1 MIFPTRKAA
10 IAVVSNE
17 DGINLVGPVARQ
29 IAATLLLPE
38 NPEGKPKDTVQV
50 RKIVEGLREGKIERA
65 LFTSNANAYFTAE
78 ALGDLKNSMA
88 KLGKLKGVSF
98 GSENLRGGMTHRS
111 YRADFE
117 KKTLSLNIYVTA
129 DGKFEQFMVTE

>member
-38 NPEGKPKDTVQV
+38 NPEGKAKDTAQV
-50 RKIVEGLREGKIERA
+50 RKIVERLREGKIERA

-78 ALGDLKNSMA
+78 ALGDLKSSMA
-88 KLGKLKGVSF
+88 KLGKLRGVTF
-98 GSENLRGGMTHRS
+98 GSENLRGGMAHRS
-111 YRADFE
+111 YRAEFE